1 MAILS
6 FPWLSSTERRRLYRW
21 ISTTKENCDLSIGG
35 SCRCWKTARN
45 GEKRRQAA
53 TSLSIGGSLRRSIPA
68 TVAAEA
74 NRKWN

>member
-45 GEKRRQAA
+45 GDRRRHLP
-53 TSLSIGGSLRRSIPA
+53 LS
-68 TVAAEA
+68 VAL
-74 NRKWN
+74 